1 MMQQNESP
9 TETKETETAQPV
21 KTDVQDQ
28 SEILTKAKRNEL
40 EALSQSLF
48 GSKSKYKKLYEQ
60 QYYVMR
66 KQVNTVTNEDG
77 ATKEV
82 ESEVPV
88 LFNGRPQLRVR
99 YLNHTGVK
107 ELMLSYKAQLDK
119 MIAEQAKAQ
128 VEADNA
134 QAPEETLGE
143 VKAESQG

>member
-1 MMQQNESP
+1 MQQNESP
-9 TETKETETAQPV
+9 TEAKETETAQPV

-128 VEADNA
+128 VEANNA
-134 QAPEETLGE
+134 QSPEETLGE